1 MTNEQKFTGEY
12 LEIEDDDFDQWVSE
26 APTNHLLDALHEY
39 LTIMGSEAKLA
50 GGGDDFT
57 DPDTLLSL
65 SSIVENLGVYG
76 PRISDVQ
83 CELYRR
89 HAPAGHAA
97 DYLRRFWVPSGV
109 T

>member
-1 MTNEQKFTGEY
+1 MTNAKNFTGEY
-12 LEIEDDDFDQWVSE
+12 LEIED
-26 APTNHLLDALHEY
+26 
-39 LTIMGSEAKLA
+39 
-50 GGGDDFT
+50 DDFT

-65 SSIVENLGVYG
+65 SSIVENLCVYG

-97 DYLRRFWVPSGV
+97 DYLRRFWAPLGV